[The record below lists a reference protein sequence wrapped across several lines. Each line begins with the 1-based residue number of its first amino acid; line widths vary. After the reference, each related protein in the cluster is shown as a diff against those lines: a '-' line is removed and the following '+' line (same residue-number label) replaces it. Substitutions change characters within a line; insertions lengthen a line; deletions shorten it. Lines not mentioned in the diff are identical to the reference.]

1 MKRAFDIA
9 AGAPLALL
17 SPLSAL
23 SGAFWA
29 ASNPIGWMTVVGVG
43 MSALSLANTRLGWR
57 AMTQGT
63 DPAKESTTGTGRA
76 LDVAAGVPIAAQGV
90 FNLAAAGYLL
100 ATGPAGAMTYGLAA
114 LAGVAGALFTR
125 LGLKSTFKGT
135 GKADPAAEPAPA

>member
-9 AGAPLALL
+9 AGAPLAIL
-17 SPLSAL
+17 SPLSVL
-23 SGAFWA
+23 GGAFLA
-29 ASNPIGWMTVVGVG
+29 ASNPIGWMTAAGVG
-43 MSALSLANTRLGWR
+43 ASALGLVNTRLGWR

-63 DPAKESTTGTGRA
+63 DPAEGSTTGTGRA

-114 LAGVAGALFTR
+114 LAGVTGALFTR

-135 GKADPAAEPAPA
+135 GKSEPAAEPAPA